1 MDITNQLFVTFVQN
15 RSEIRIIVCV
25 VVEAQMVVSGFVR
38 AYSSWKTWLAAV
50 NAQLW
55 PGRAYGLLN
64 AGSRWM

>member
-50 NAQLW
+50 
-55 PGRAYGLLN
+55 
-64 AGSRWM
+64 